1 MGEGGEG
8 KGGLGW
14 CGERSIWSNVPVSP
28 CPPSGPLEGEEHE
41 GHVDEDTMNLLQNI
55 LVVTKT

>member
-1 MGEGGEG
+1 MV
-8 KGGLGW
+8 
-14 CGERSIWSNVPVSP
+14 WSYVPVSP
-28 CPPSGPLEGEEHE
+28 CPPLDPLEGEEHE